1 MSKPKILTD
10 RNLREV
16 VSHGTARFPF
26 EYHLEDIH
34 QFENGLISS
43 HWHKEFEFATVRQGR
58 AEISIG
64 SMTFPVQQ
72 GDGIFDNTGVMHA
85 FRAEQTTILPDIL
98 FDARLIASE
107 QTDIY
112 EHFVTPFL
120 QSGISHLV
128 LHRDIPWQSQVLD
141 MLEEIYTICADARN
155 KNELEIHIRICQI
168 WMLLAEHRAEM
179 ISDRQTGLT
188 MQAQIRLQQMV
199 QFIDTAFS
207 GSISLQD
214 IADAACISK
223 SEALRCFRLGMH
235 CAPVQY
241 VVAVRLARAR
251 SLLLTTLE
259 PVTEIAFQ
267 VGFDNCSYFDRAFK
281 RKYGMTPRQM
291 RRQAGGDHG
300 TAKRV

>member
-26 EYHLEDIH
+26 GYYIEDIH
-34 QFENGLISS
+34 QFENGLVSR
-43 HWHKEFEFATVRQGR
+43 HWHKEFEFATVRQGQ
-58 AEISIG
+58 AQISIG
-64 SMTFPVQQ
+64 TMTFPVQQ
-72 GDGIFDNTGVMHA
+72 GDGIFVNTGVMHA
-85 FRAEQTTILPDIL
+85 FQAQETTILPNLL
-98 FDARLIASE
+98 FDAQFIAAE

-112 EHFVTPFL
+112 EHFVAPFL
-120 QSGISHLV
+120 QSGISHLM
-128 LHRDIPWQSQVLD
+128 LRRSISWQAQLLD
-141 MLEEIYTICADARN
+141 MLEQVYSLCDKEE
-155 KNELEIHIRICQI
+155 KWNELDVHIRICQI

-179 ISDRQTGLT
+179 ISGRQTGLT

-199 QFIDTAFS
+199 QFIDREFA
-207 GSISLQD
+207 GSITLQD
-214 IADAACISK
+214 IAGAACISK
-223 SEALRCFRLGMH
+223 SEALRCFRVGMH
-235 CAPVQY
+235 CAPIQY

-259 PVTEIAFQ
+259 PITEIAFQ

-281 RKYGMTPRQM
+281 SKYGITPGQM

-300 TAKRV
+300 TANSI